1 MFETVAVIGGD
12 LRQLT
17 LARLLREEGYHVF
30 LYGFDKDIIV
40 DNPAPETDAAFT
52 LNADIIVLPVPV
64 TFDGTTINSPYAKT
78 PMPIEEFLDGVNPSA
93 LVFGGQIQPNLQKA
107 FEGNGIAYR
116 DYLKREELSVK
127 NAIPTAEG
135 AIEIAIS
142 ETLITIH
149 GSKCLV
155 LGYGKI
161 GKILSRMLSGLGAQT
176 YVEARKY
183 ADLAMIEGHGY
194 EPLPLDELESR
205 IGEFD
210 IIFNTVPAMILDGA
224 LLERVKKD
232 ALVIDLASKPGGVDT
247 RFG

>member
-1 MFETVAVIGGD
+1 MFETIAVIGGD

-30 LYGFDKDIIV
+30 LYGFDKGITV
-40 DNPAPETDAAFT
+40 DNPAPETDAAFA

-64 TFDGTTINSPYAKT
+64 TFDGTAINSPYAKT
-78 PMPIEEFLDGVNPSA
+78 PMAIEEFLDGVNPSA
-93 LVFGGQIQPNLQKA
+93 LVFGGQIQFNLQKA
-107 FEGNGIAYR
+107 FEENGIAYR

-205 IGEFD
+205 ISEFD
-210 IIFNTVPAMILDGA
+210 IIFNTIPAMILDGA
-224 LLERVKKD
+224 LLKHVKKD
-232 ALVIDLASKPGGVDT
+232 ALIIDLASKPGGAGT
-247 RFG
+247 KFG